1 MKTIKI
7 ATVCTGIGAP
17 EKALTLL
24 GIPYELAFFSEID
37 NAAIRSYCSIH
48 GENREK
54 NLGDLSRIDYSKLP
68 KDIDLIVGGT
78 PCQDFSVSGLGK
90 GGEEG
95 SGTRSSLM
103 WFYIK
108 LIAETKP
115 KIVVWENVAAVLNC
129 KHYMTYR
136 KFYCTL
142 NNLGYRVNAGVLNAK
157 YFNLPQNRVR
167 VFVVAVRKDADIS
180 FAYPHGYDSG
190 IRIKHAL
197 CERIPEKYFSK
208 SREDMLLYNRHYT
221 STHNIMPVGKIKNSK
236 FKQTNEVLSIDGIFD
251 CLTTK
256 QGNWIVDDRIPRE
269 KPLRHL
275 VPNESL
281 RLMGCEDKDFY
292 KCRYRYE
299 RKGTKKIR
307 CDNVPDGEIYMQA
320 GNSIAVNVL
329 MALFGEMFGIPWQEK
344 VFKERMKTEEELLI
358 ELPLFEWMRENTA

>member
-1 MKTIKI
+1 MIKL
-7 ATVCTGIGAP
+7 ATVCSGIGAP
-17 EKALTLL
+17 EKALQLL
-24 GIPYELAFFSEID
+24 GIKYELVFFSEID

-167 VFVVAVRKDADIS
+167 VFVVAVR
-180 FAYPHGYDSG
+180 
-190 IRIKHAL
+190 
-197 CERIPEKYFSK
+197 
-208 SREDMLLYNRHYT
+208 M
-221 STHNIMPVGKIKNSK
+221 
-236 FKQTNEVLSIDGIFD
+236 QIF
-251 CLTTK
+251 
-256 QGNWIVDDRIPRE
+256 R
-269 KPLRHL
+269 
-275 VPNESL
+275 
-281 RLMGCEDKDFY
+281 
-292 KCRYRYE
+292 
-299 RKGTKKIR
+299 
-307 CDNVPDGEIYMQA
+307 
-320 GNSIAVNVL
+320 
-329 MALFGEMFGIPWQEK
+329 
-344 VFKERMKTEEELLI
+344 LLI
-358 ELPLFEWMRENTA
+358 HTDTIRGYALNTHCANVSPKSISLNHAKICCRITGNIFLRIT

>member
-1 MKTIKI
+1 MIKL
-7 ATVCTGIGAP
+7 ATVCSGIGAP
-17 EKALTLL
+17 EKALQLL
-24 GIPYELAFFSEID
+24 GIEYELVFFSEID

-48 GENREK
+48 GENRGK
-54 NLGDLSRIDYSKLP
+54 NLGDLSRIDYRKLP

-180 FAYPHGYDSG
+180 FVYPRGYDSG
-190 IRIKHAL
+190 IRMKHAL

-256 QGNWIVDDRIPRE
+256 QGNWIVDDRIPRD

-281 RLMGCEDKDFY
+281 RFMGFEDKDFY

-344 VFKERMKTEEELLI
+344 VFKERIKTEEELLS